1 MDPTTVTAIGR
12 ASLVPRGKNST
23 PFGGAGPRLPA
34 PGSLHVPP
42 VCERLPGTGRHA
54 PASAGGD
61 AEFPT
66 QDTRP
71 GRSHPPAAP
80 PAREPAATPPR
91 RPDRT
96 PRGAARP
103 EAPY

>member
-23 PFGGAGPRLPA
+23 PLGGAGPRLPA

-42 VCERLPGTGRHA
+42 VCERLPCTGRHA
-54 PASAGGD
+54 PASPGGD

-66 QDTRP
+66 QDTRWL
-71 GRSHPPAAP
+71 GGG
-80 PAREPAATPPR
+80 PR
-91 RPDRT
+91 RSDA
-96 PRGAARP
+96 RGADRRRG
-103 EAPY
+103 EGRGDDDHHE